1 MIIQDFFKQF
11 PNEMSCKVYFKSEGE
26 DWVLNAINVII
37 KSIISFLGES
47 NISVRTASIEH
58 L

>member
-26 DWVLNAINVII
+26 DWMSNAINVIT
-37 KSIISFLGES
+37 KSIIGFLGEI
-47 NISVRTASIEH
+47 NICARTASKEH

>member
-26 DWVLNAINVII
+26 D
-37 KSIISFLGES
+37 LGVKC
-47 NISVRTASIEH
+47 NKCHHQEH
-58 L
+58 Y